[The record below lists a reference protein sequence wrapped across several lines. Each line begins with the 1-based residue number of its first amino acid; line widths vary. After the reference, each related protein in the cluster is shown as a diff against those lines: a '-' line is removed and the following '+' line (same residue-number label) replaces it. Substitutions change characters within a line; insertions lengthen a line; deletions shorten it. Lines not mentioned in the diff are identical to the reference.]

1 MVRTAPA
8 ACAAWH
14 ARSAA
19 KCNVRSDS
27 RLQRTAWGC
36 ARTVAQIATVAAVAR
51 VLLAR
56 AAESRTAGRAA
67 VRSGSGGYR
76 HGGTDGAGGGVTA
89 GIDIG
94 SLDLT
99 IHLGYAGSASSYL
112 QQAGRAG
119 RAGQP
124 SLSLFVPMD
133 CALDQYLALHAD
145 TLFAPAANAVCIDA
159 VRSLCIR
166 ACSCVH
172 SGSVMHGHMDAC
184 MRACGVCVRRTQHS
198 FAGTS
203 RLRCSSCAKC
213 GPAARTCPL
222 SRSCGPSRPCA
233 PSPTTS
239 CARINCACPRPVRP
253 TADCGTGPLG
263 GPQQHERSTASCA

>member
-1 MVRTAPA
+1 MASLP
-8 ACAAWH
+8 
-14 ARSAA
+14 
-19 KCNVRSDS
+19 
-27 RLQRTAWGC
+27 
-36 ARTVAQIATVAAVAR
+36 
-51 VLLAR
+51 
-56 AAESRTAGRAA
+56 
-67 VRSGSGGYR
+67 
-76 HGGTDGAGGGVTA
+76 

-99 IHLGYAGSASSYL
+99 IHLGYPGSASSYL

-172 SGSVMHGHMDAC
+172 SGSGMHGHNGRVHAC
-184 MRACGVCVRRTQHS
+184 VWRVCQANAALLRRH
-198 FAGTS
+198 
-203 RLRCSSCAKC
+203 L
-213 GPAARTCPL
+213 PAALFELREVWAGNAHL
-222 SRSCGPSRPCA
+222 PSV
-233 PSPTTS
+233 
-239 CARINCACPRPVRP
+239 ARLWPVDTVR
-253 TADCGTGPLG
+253 AVADDLVREKKLRISAAGAAVDCGTGRS
-263 GPQQHERSTASCA
+263 GPQQHKRSTESCA